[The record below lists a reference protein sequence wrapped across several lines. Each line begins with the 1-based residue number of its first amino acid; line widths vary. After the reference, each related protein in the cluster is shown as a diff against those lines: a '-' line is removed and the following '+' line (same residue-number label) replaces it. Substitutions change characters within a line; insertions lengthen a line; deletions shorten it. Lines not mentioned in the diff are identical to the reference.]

1 MKIIISLFYSI
12 FLFMPMF
19 SFAQQKDTLATKTD
33 STKIITETIKKDSLK
48 LNQITEVKGRITDA
62 ATGKPVIF
70 VRVTFI
76 GGKFGTNSNEQ
87 GNYDL
92 RAQGLFTQIKFSFIG
107 YKSVTKSIIPGAV
120 LNIKLESSETLLK
133 EVVIKSSKRKRYRN
147 KGNPSVELIQQVI
160 DHKNQNRMA
169 DADYLQYDQYERI
182 VMSIIDLSPQFL
194 NGNFFRKYRFLL
206 DTTEVINGKS
216 NSTLP
221 IYMSEKL
228 SKYYYRKNPP
238 KSITV
243 SGAHKEADFSPI
255 IDPRGFDTF
264 LNRLYGQV
272 DIYSN
277 NIFIVTNQFL
287 SPIADHAPAY
297 YKFFISDTVQS
308 GNQKLIEISF
318 VPRNRGDLLFEGKLF
333 ITMDGNYAVKGADMK
348 IDKQINLNFLRLL
361 QIHQDFEKNADGRY
375 NIIKSDVK
383 IDFGILKDKKFG
395 FAGDRTVFYKNYKLK
410 SPLPEAFYNGSSTQS
425 AIDTDQ
431 NKPDFWQKNRTD
443 TLTGQQSKLYTNIDS
458 LESIPAFKRAVWIVR
473 LIMGSYGEFG
483 PVQIGPIDAT
493 YGFNTVE
500 GARLRFGGRT
510 TPEFNKSIYLEG
522 YGAYGFKDERFKYYL
537 SNTFSFNK
545 VPPYLYPNNYLK
557 ISYQYDTDIPGQ
569 NFLID
574 KAQSLLESFTRSTNN
589 LWLYDKIFRLNYV
602 VEFENHFSYNLEF
615 KNWQQQP
622 AGALIY
628 HPLDPSEAS
637 VPQLTTTEVKLL
649 LRYAPNE
656 KFFQGTINRYPI
668 PGKYP
673 IFTMGINYGIKGLV
687 NGEYNY
693 LNLNANIYK
702 RFYLSQ
708 LGYTDIT
715 LLGGTVLGQVPFP
728 LLAIL
733 PANQTYLYDS
743 NAYNMMNFLEFV
755 SDHYAGLN
763 ITHYFGGF
771 FLNKIPLIES
781 LKLREIL
788 SFKILYGGLWNQN
801 NPSIHT
807 NLYKFPTYANGAPAT
822 YILGNTPYIEAGAG
836 VSNIFKVLR
845 LDVIH
850 RFNYLNQPG
859 VTPWGLRF
867 SFSPDL

>member
-19 SFAQQKDTLATKTD
+19 SFAQQKDTLAKKTD

-76 GGKFGTNSNEQ
+76 GGKLGTNSNEQ

-92 RAQGLFTQIKFSFIG
+92 RAQGSFTQIKFSFIG
-107 YKSVTKSIIPGAV
+107 YKSVTKSIIPDAV

-133 EVVIKSSKRKRYRN
+133 EVVVKSSKRKRYRN
-147 KGNPSVELIQQVI
+147 KDNPSVELIQQVI

-194 NGNFFRKYRFLL
+194 NSNFFRKYRFLL

-255 IDPRGFDTF
+255 LDPRGFDTF

-395 FAGDRTVFYKNYKLK
+395 FAG
-410 SPLPEAFYNGSSTQS
+410 
-425 AIDTDQ
+425 
-431 NKPDFWQKNRTD
+431 
-443 TLTGQQSKLYTNIDS
+443 
-458 LESIPAFKRAVWIVR
+458 
-473 LIMGSYGEFG
+473 
-483 PVQIGPIDAT
+483 
-493 YGFNTVE
+493 
-500 GARLRFGGRT
+500 
-510 TPEFNKSIYLEG
+510 
-522 YGAYGFKDERFKYYL
+522 
-537 SNTFSFNK
+537 
-545 VPPYLYPNNYLK
+545 
-557 ISYQYDTDIPGQ
+557 
-569 NFLID
+569 
-574 KAQSLLESFTRSTNN
+574 
-589 LWLYDKIFRLNYV
+589 
-602 VEFENHFSYNLEF
+602 
-615 KNWQQQP
+615 
-622 AGALIY
+622 
-628 HPLDPSEAS
+628 
-637 VPQLTTTEVKLL
+637 
-649 LRYAPNE
+649 
-656 KFFQGTINRYPI
+656 
-668 PGKYP
+668 
-673 IFTMGINYGIKGLV
+673 
-687 NGEYNY
+687 
-693 LNLNANIYK
+693 
-702 RFYLSQ
+702 
-708 LGYTDIT
+708 
-715 LLGGTVLGQVPFP
+715 
-728 LLAIL
+728 
-733 PANQTYLYDS
+733 
-743 NAYNMMNFLEFV
+743 
-755 SDHYAGLN
+755 
-763 ITHYFGGF
+763 
-771 FLNKIPLIES
+771 
-781 LKLREIL
+781 
-788 SFKILYGGLWNQN
+788 
-801 NPSIHT
+801 
-807 NLYKFPTYANGAPAT
+807 
-822 YILGNTPYIEAGAG
+822 
-836 VSNIFKVLR
+836 
-845 LDVIH
+845 
-850 RFNYLNQPG
+850 
-859 VTPWGLRF
+859 
-867 SFSPDL
+867 